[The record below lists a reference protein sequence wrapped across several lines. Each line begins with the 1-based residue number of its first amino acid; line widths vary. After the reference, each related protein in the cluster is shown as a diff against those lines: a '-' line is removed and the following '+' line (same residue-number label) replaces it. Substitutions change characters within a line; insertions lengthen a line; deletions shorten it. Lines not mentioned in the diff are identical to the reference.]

1 MPDAVIPATFIVLLS
16 EFYTVF
22 TSPTLENFKVLV
34 IGAIHAI
41 GKHRVSDIIRASGSI
56 AHKHYCT
63 YYRFFSH
70 AHWDLDAVGLVLFEL
85 VCRFI
90 NDKTIECVLD
100 DTLARRTGKKV
111 ALATMHA
118 DPLLKQKGKPFCSY
132 GHVFVVLA
140 VHIKSLSIA
149 RVGWALP
156 FMFRLFES
164 SKMGG
169 QKHSPHQ
176 KRKEFWRR
184 KEGKQIRQRYR
195 LTDRKVENNKIV
207 ECPDAQPDNGPLP
220 DSLRP
225 TKLQLAADM
234 ILKVATQYRNLK
246 FRIIADHAYNG
257 KCLFHNVL
265 NQVGNVSFISRGNE
279 DAALYKLPPKKTNKC
294 GNKRGRPRVK
304 GERLPTPKKWAEKH
318 PEKFVDVTLDIYGHD
333 VKVQVAHFDG
343 MAYRTLPG
351 RLIRYVIVKDPNGI
365 YDSQY
370 LMCTDT
376 EMTAEQIVVAYSNRW
391 PLELTFKET
400 KQKLG
405 LQDPQTK
412 LPLSVRRT
420 VPFSL
425 LIYSLVV
432 LWYLKDGY
440 LLASKLSPIADPWYT
455 KKPRP
460 SFSDMLATLRRAG
473 WRKIFVDPTWDNTLR
488 SKILED
494 YITKIVVAA

>member
-1 MPDAVIPATFIVLLS
+1 MPDAFIPATFLALLS
-16 EFYTVF
+16 EFYPVF
-22 TSPTLENFKVLV
+22 TSPTLENFKVLI
-34 IGAIHAI
+34 IGGIHAI
-41 GKHRVSDIIRASGSI
+41 GKHRISDIIKAAGPI

-70 AHWDLDAVGLVLFEL
+70 ARWDLDAVGLVLLDL

-90 NDKTIECVLD
+90 KEDTVECVLD

-169 QKHSPHQ
+169 QKDSPHQ
-176 KRKEFWRR
+176 KRREYWRR
-184 KEGKQIRQRYR
+184 KVGKQKRNRR
-195 LTDRKVENNKIV
+195 RMTDRKVENNKIV
-207 ECPDAQPDNGPLP
+207 ECQDAQYDNGPLP
-220 DSLRP
+220 DNVRQ
-225 TKLQLAADM
+225 TKLQLAAAM
-234 ILKVATQYRNLK
+234 VLKIAEHYPNRK
-246 FRIIADHAYNG
+246 FRIVADHAYKG
-257 KCLFHNVL
+257 KALLHTVL
-265 NQVGNVSFISRGNE
+265 EKVDNVSFISRGDG
-279 DAALYKLPPKKTNKC
+279 DAALYKLPEKKTNKR
-294 GNKRGRPRVK
+294 GDNRGRPRAK
-304 GERLPTPKKWAEKH
+304 GQRLPTPEKWAEKH
-318 PEKFVDVTLDIYGHD
+318 PERFVDVTVDIYGHD
-333 VKVQVAHFDG
+333 VKLQVAHLDG
-343 MAYRTLPG
+343 IAYRTLPG
-351 RLIRYVIVKDPNGI
+351 RLVRYVIVKDPNGI
-365 YDSQY
+365 YEDQY
-370 LMCTDT
+370 LMSTDI
-376 EMTAEQIVVAYSNRW
+376 EMTAEQIVVAYSYRW
-391 PLELTFKET
+391 PLELTFKEA

-405 LQDPQTK
+405 LQDPQTQ

-432 LWYLKDGY
+432 LWYLKYGHK
-440 LLASKLSPIADPWYT
+440 LASKLSPKSDPWYT

-473 WRKIFVDPTWDNTLR
+473 WRKVFLDPASDNMLR

-494 YITKIVVAA
+494 YLTKIVAAA